1 MSEHVWFEENLAAYL
16 AGGLDPA
23 EVDRLEHHAGECGPC
38 AANLAE
44 ARAADALL
52 EDLFAPARPR
62 PALEDRMIGKMR
74 LDLAR
79 LSWRRSPWLFKI
91 GAAVAAALILAATGA
106 AVQTLLEEENLLFPG
121 AAKTDPANA
130 RPEGLALYDDSDGLR
145 RPAFSPDGRNLMTA
159 NDLAEKFRERD
170 IHIWSDGALAGER
183 LDAPPTDGAPAANSP
198 LTRRWGLPKPQAEAS
213 YGYANKATLGLIAP
227 PTSVTAAPP
236 IQLTAPPPLPAP
248 AGERAEEQGKP
259 ANQMLGRDG
268 LKKADDL
275 TYFEP
280 GKQLQKLADLDRTE
294 TETADK
300 QAPPREDPADR
311 LAGLQV
317 QDKGKKDGK
326 VPEAQPEARRKII
339 RTGQV
344 EFEVA
349 SFDPAVAAVTR
360 LVNKIQGA
368 FVATIDS
375 DKLANGK
382 VRGSIVVRVP
392 PESLDGLVL
401 DLRVELGKM
410 GELLTQRIGSQD
422 ITKQYYDLESRL
434 KAARTMETRLL
445 KIIQEGKGE
454 IKDLLLAE
462 KELGVWRTRIEEF
475 EGEMRYYATQVALS
489 TLTIGLTEKNITTAA
504 EVVESERVQT
514 GIEVEDVEK
523 AQRSV
528 LDAVAEAKGRVTRSE
543 LKLHGA
549 GQLNALMHFEVE
561 PDKAGPI
568 RDRLQQLGNV
578 VRLEVDRLQKVEGK
592 GTMPAEQGK
601 VKRGPTQFLVS
612 LYNLA
617 NIAPRETQVVK
628 VAATDVPAAYAG
640 LRAAVEKA
648 SGRVVHAQLNEQ
660 DQRNVSAQLYFDV
673 KRPEDAALQSTLGE
687 LGEIL
692 SRQVSRAPQ
701 GENVT
706 DAKVLFRV
714 DLVGIANIPPRET
727 VTLALETT
735 DVQDKLAVL
744 AAQFKEAGGKTLDTQ
759 YTQVRSG
766 QVTARVVVEV
776 PLAAAGALT
785 DKLRASGKVRVQNVT
800 RDPQAPE
807 GKLARARL
815 DLTLSETESL
825 VPRDQGVASQ
835 VRSGLAF
842 SLRGLTW
849 SLSWLIVGLL
859 FLLPWV
865 LVLWVVVRLLR
876 RLWKPTRSEPVQ
888 PSQAG

>member
-16 AGGLDPA
+16 AGGLEPP
-23 EVDRLEHHAGECGPC
+23 EVDRLEHHAGECGTC

-121 AAKTDPANA
+121 AKTDPANL
-130 RPEGLALYDDSDGLR
+130 RLEGLALHDDTDSVR
-145 RPAFSPDGRNLMTA
+145 RPAFSPDGRSLVTA
-159 NDLAEKFRERD
+159 NDLAEKVREKNL
-170 IHIWSDGALAGER
+170 HIWSDNGVEFGFR
-183 LDAPPTDGAPAANSP
+183 LDAPPTDGARPHGE
-198 LTRRWGLPKPQAEAS
+198 R
-213 YGYANKATLGLIAP
+213 GYLNNGTLGMNAP
-227 PTSVTAAPP
+227 PTSATATPP
-236 IQLTAPPPLPAP
+236 IQLITPPRLPVT
-248 AGERAEEQGKP
+248 GGRRAEEQRKP
-259 ANQMLGRDG
+259 ANQMLGRDMQN
-268 LKKADDL
+268 ADDL
-275 TYFEP
+275 SYFAP
-280 GKQLQKLADLDRTE
+280 GKALQTLSDLDRTE

-311 LAGLQV
+311 LAGLQPPG
-317 QDKGKKDGK
+317 KGKDPVK

-368 FVATIDS
+368 FVATINS

-454 IKDLLLAE
+454 IKDLILAE

-475 EGEMRYYATQVALS
+475 EGEMRYYGTQVALS

-514 GIEVEDVEK
+514 GMEVEDVEK

-561 PDKAGPI
+561 PEKSGPI
-568 RDRLQQLGNV
+568 RDRLKQLGNV

-673 KRPEDAALQSTLGE
+673 KRPEDAALQGTLGE

-714 DLVGIANIPPRET
+714 DLVGIANISPRET

-744 AAQFKEAGGKTLDTQ
+744 AAQVKEADGKTLDTQ
-759 YTQVRSG
+759 FTQVRSG
-766 QVTARVVVEV
+766 QVTARVVYEV

-815 DLTLSETESL
+815 DVTLSETESL

-876 RLWKPTRSEPVQ
+876 RLWKPTRSEPIQ